1 MRIAMGIYDGMLCQ
15 HFGHSSEFAV
25 IDVDQ
30 STGQIKNREDFT
42 PPPHEPGVL
51 PKWLSG
57 IGVTVIIAG
66 GMGTRAQS
74 LFKDAQIEVV
84 VGAESKEPEQLVA
97 EYIKGQLVQGD
108 NICDH

>member
-1 MRIAMGIYDGMLCQ
+1 MGIYEGKLCQ

-30 STGQIKNREDFT
+30 SSGEIKNSEFFT
-42 PPPHEPGVL
+42 PPPHEPGIL
-51 PKWLSG
+51 PKWLAG

-66 GMGTRAQS
+66 GMGARAQN
-74 LFKDAQIEVV
+74 LFQTAGIEII
-84 VGAESKEPEQLVA
+84 VGAESKEPEQLVR
-97 EYIKGQLVQGD
+97 EYMKGELAQGE